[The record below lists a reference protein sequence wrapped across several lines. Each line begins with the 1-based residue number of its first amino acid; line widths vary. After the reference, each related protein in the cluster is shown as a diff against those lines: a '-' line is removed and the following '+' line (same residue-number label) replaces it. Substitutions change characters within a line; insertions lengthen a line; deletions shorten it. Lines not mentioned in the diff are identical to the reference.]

1 MSVVFPFTP
10 LHRGGAGEP
19 LVLLHGIADSWRTWQ
34 LVLPELER
42 SYDVLAPTLPGHAGG
57 PPIKGA
63 VDADLFVEFA
73 ERAMDEAG
81 FATAHLAGNSL
92 GGYLAMKLAER
103 GRARSVVAFAPA
115 GGWAAGD
122 GSFHETLDAN
132 IRAHEA
138 AKASVAQAG
147 SIVATREGRRR
158 ALAAIVEHADHIP
171 PELVAHLMVAAARCD
186 AVYPMVEY
194 ARRHGWPLDP
204 ARIDCPVRVGWGT
217 EDRLLPWPRAAERYR
232 RDWLPHADW
241 VALEGAGHAP
251 QLDVPLVAAQLIAA
265 FP

>member
-57 PPIKGA
+57 PPIEGA
-63 VDADLFVEFA
+63 VDADGFADWA
-73 ERAMDEAG
+73 ERTMDEAG

-92 GGYLAMKLAER
+92 GGYLALKLAVR

-115 GGWAAGD
+115 GGWAPGD
-122 GSFHETLDAN
+122 PSFADTLDTN
-132 IRAHEA
+132 IRAHEG
-138 AKASVAQAG
+138 AKASAAQAA
-147 SIVATREGRRR
+147 SIVSTPEGRQR
-158 ALAAIVEHADHIP
+158 ALAGIVEDASQIP
-171 PELVAHLMVAAARCD
+171 PELAAHLIVAAARCD
-186 AVYPMVEY
+186 AVHPMVDD
-194 ARRHGWPLDP
+194 ARRNGWPLDP
-204 ARIDCPVRVGWGT
+204 ARIDCPVRVVWGT
-217 EDRLLPWPRAAERYR
+217 EDRLLPWPCAAERYR
-232 RDWLPHADW
+232 RDWLPHANW
-241 VALEGAGHAP
+241 VELDGVWHAP
-251 QLDVPLVAAQLIAA
+251 QLDVPVVAAQLILG